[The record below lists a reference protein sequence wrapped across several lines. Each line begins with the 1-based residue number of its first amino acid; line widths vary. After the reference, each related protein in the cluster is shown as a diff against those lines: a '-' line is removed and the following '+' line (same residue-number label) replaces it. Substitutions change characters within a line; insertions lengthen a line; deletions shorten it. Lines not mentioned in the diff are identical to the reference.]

1 MTTDD
6 GHGSLGGVLKLG
18 ELLGEGL
25 GTDNVKGGDTK
36 ETLGVVDALGLE
48 DLGGDGD
55 GGVDLK
61 LSKFGS
67 APKRLK

>member
-1 MTTDD
+1 MATND
-6 GHGSLGGVLKLG
+6 GDVEVCGVLLASDLSNKS
-18 ELLGEGL
+18 L